1 LTSSSAAVIS
11 EADPYDDVDAGDEL
25 DVLAAI
31 TAARLAVVL
40 TDLAAAAG
48 GIARSTASLAASADC
63 GAGTA
68 RPERAHQVPMAALS
82 AALGITVSAPPASTP
97 GGRNASS
104 AQAWRQARSKVF
116 PDGSMTGS
124 AMSAPEIGHRNS
136 SGTASAAH
144 ASDRAGEAGP
154 GAAANDL
161 DEGEHGALPPPP
173 PPAALMERWNGS
185 FQRRGRAA
193 PMDRCVQ

>member
-1 LTSSSAAVIS
+1 M
-11 EADPYDDVDAGDEL
+11 
-25 DVLAAI
+25 LAAI
-31 TAARLAVVL
+31 TAARLAMVVL
-40 TDLAAAAG
+40 TDLAAAAAG
-48 GIARSTASLAASADC
+48 GIARSTASLDASADG

-82 AALGITVSAPPASTP
+82 AALGMRVLAPPASTP

-144 ASDRAGEAGP
+144 ASERAGEAGP
-154 GAAANDL
+154 GGAADDL
-161 DEGEHGALPPPP
+161 DEGEHGVLPPP
-173 PPAALMERWNGS
+173 PPAALMARWNGS

-193 PMDRCVQ
+193 PMDRYVQ